1 VVLATVS
8 KYKQN
13 NTKYPILKISY
24 SLRAFGIYFVI
35 LGSLIW
41 FTLDNAIERLNDG
54 MRQSAESVV
63 VDTANIL
70 AAFVEDQIDQQGLNS
85 KQLARVFK
93 IVDQRS
99 FSAQIYQVTKTEVDS
114 EVYITDNKGVV
125 IYDSTGQHVG
135 EDFSW
140 WRDVSITLA
149 GDYGARTSYIDRNR
163 TKPDDPKAMIIAAP
177 IRQGEQI
184 IGVISVLKPIAS
196 LEGHLLTESK
206 QLQRYAFVLLLLALV
221 LGYLLSLWFTHSLNK
236 IANYANDMAEGKRV
250 DSPTLRDTR
259 LTALSDSISHMRR
272 QLDGKE
278 YVENYIHS
286 LTHELKTP
294 ITSIRGAV
302 ELMNEDM
309 PSEDRAIFLNNIST
323 SNQRMSRLVER
334 MLSLA
339 KLEGLT
345 ELVATSEFDIVPTIK
360 RLVQERSPTINERQI
375 KVGFPQQSSF
385 VCSGDKVLI
394 SQAVANLLDN
404 AISFCATGGQLEI
417 GLKQND
423 SAYQIALYN
432 QGDDIP
438 EFALDKVF
446 DRFFSLPRPQ
456 QEKNSSKSTGL
467 GLSFVKE
474 IMKLHNGAVTVKN
487 ISGGVLATL
496 EWPTFRS

>member
-1 VVLATVS
+1 
-8 KYKQN
+8 
-13 NTKYPILKISY
+13 
-24 SLRAFGIYFVI
+24 
-35 LGSLIW
+35 
-41 FTLDNAIERLNDG
+41 
-54 MRQSAESVV
+54 
-63 VDTANIL
+63 
-70 AAFVEDQIDQQGLNS
+70 
-85 KQLARVFK
+85 
-93 IVDQRS
+93 
-99 FSAQIYQVTKTEVDS
+99 
-114 EVYITDNKGVV
+114 
-125 IYDSTGQHVG
+125 
-135 EDFSW
+135 
-140 WRDVSITLA
+140 
-149 GDYGARTSYIDRNR
+149 
-163 TKPDDPKAMIIAAP
+163 
-177 IRQGEQI
+177 
-184 IGVISVLKPIAS
+184 
-196 LEGHLLTESK
+196 
-206 QLQRYAFVLLLLALV
+206 
-221 LGYLLSLWFTHSLNK
+221 
-236 IANYANDMAEGKRV
+236 
-250 DSPTLRDTR
+250 
-259 LTALSDSISHMRR
+259 
-272 QLDGKE
+272 
-278 YVENYIHS
+278 